1 MDQEVTMSLGGNS
14 GLESGP
20 NCDSSVPS
28 SRCSAPFRAPRL
40 KQFNPTV
47 TKSNGHVTVG
57 YPTATKRYVEVE
69 VDVGWRLVGVG
80 DAGGVTRDRY
90 ELEAHLATRDP

>member
-47 TKSNGHVTVG
+47 TKSNGHVAVG

-80 DAGGVTRDRY
+80 GGWGCRK
-90 ELEAHLATRDP
+90 

>member
-57 YPTATKRYVEVE
+57 YPTATKRYVELM
-69 VDVGWRLVGVG
+69 LVLGGDWWGLGV
-80 DAGGVTRDRY
+80 AGGVASDR
-90 ELEAHLATRDP
+90 